1 VKPILDGINEKF
13 QHPDVTAKIKM
24 APSDEYH
31 HLGEVKSLLSKTDD
45 SKLLQCEVS
54 SANFKT
60 Q

>member
-1 VKPILDGINEKF
+1 MSDGINENF

-24 APSDEYH
+24 VPSDEYH

-45 SKLLQCEVS
+45 SKLLQCELS
-54 SANFKT
+54 SGNFKT